1 MSPRSCF
8 RGRSHQRGAIGL
20 VAAMTLG
27 LALLFALLVVDSGR
41 LYLEQRKLQ
50 RVVDTAALEAVSRR
64 GNCLPGLTAA
74 TFAGQ
79 NAVRN
84 AFVVGPSS
92 TLTTTCGVLVT
103 AASNLRTFAVDASQ
117 SAAIRVVATQVVPTS
132 AVSALQ
138 GLFGG
143 TAVSINTP
151 LTATAVAA
159 SPKPT
164 LAQLSIRST
173 LLSVDTARSN
183 ILNPLFSSLLGGNV
197 NLTAV
202 GWDGLVKTDINL
214 LKFMDQLAIELG
226 VTAGDYT
233 ALLQQQG
240 SVTQFIQAAV
250 KVAPINGATADVK
263 AALAS
268 LQVGA
273 INAPPIKLGD
283 ILQLQTGTTAAGLDA
298 TVQLFQLVQAFVQ
311 LANKN
316 SAVTAVLP
324 VNVLGLLGMTTRV
337 KVIQPPQF
345 SAVGDPE
352 LAKVSPEFGVNRIYV
367 KTAQV
372 RALVAVDLSLINA
385 VLQLVNSLLSAVVV
399 TINTLLAPGCLL
411 GGSCTQTDLQILPA
425 GLNLDVG
432 LEAGVGS
439 SYVTD
444 YACNLPTRKSLTAT
458 TEVTALKLKVGR
470 IDPATWFSSLSS
482 PAPTPITL
490 YDIGSLAC
498 QGHLLAPMTC
508 GARTPFA
515 GGGAEIMI
523 DSSVVGSK
531 ESNYVYDNPKDVNV
545 APIPLHSVAVSDVVG
560 SLSGTLGGVKLK
572 SYPVT
577 LSSGLLGLVL
587 GTLLSTLT
595 QVFDLLT
602 VAING
607 LLAPLVDPLLNS
619 LLFNLGID
627 VNKVDVGF
635 NLTCGQKG
643 KAYLVI

>member
-1 MSPRSCF
+1 
-8 RGRSHQRGAIGL
+8 
-20 VAAMTLG
+20 
-27 LALLFALLVVDSGR
+27 
-41 LYLEQRKLQ
+41 
-50 RVVDTAALEAVSRR
+50 
-64 GNCLPGLTAA
+64 
-74 TFAGQ
+74 
-79 NAVRN
+79 
-84 AFVVGPSS
+84 
-92 TLTTTCGVLVT
+92 
-103 AASNLRTFAVDASQ
+103 
-117 SAAIRVVATQVVPTS
+117 
-132 AVSALQ
+132 
-138 GLFGG
+138 
-143 TAVSINTP
+143 
-151 LTATAVAA
+151 
-159 SPKPT
+159 
-164 LAQLSIRST
+164 
-173 LLSVDTARSN
+173 
-183 ILNPLFSSLLGGNV
+183 
-197 NLTAV
+197 
-202 GWDGLVKTDINL
+202 
-214 LKFMDQLAIELG
+214 
-226 VTAGDYT
+226 
-233 ALLQQQG
+233 
-240 SVTQFIQAAV
+240 
-250 KVAPINGATADVK
+250 
-263 AALAS
+263 
-268 LQVGA
+268 
-273 INAPPIKLGD
+273 
-283 ILQLQTGTTAAGLDA
+283 
-298 TVQLFQLVQAFVQ
+298 
-311 LANKN
+311 
-316 SAVTAVLP
+316 
-324 VNVLGLLGMTTRV
+324 
-337 KVIQPPQF
+337 
-345 SAVGDPE
+345 
-352 LAKVSPEFGVNRIYV
+352 VNRIYV
-367 KTAQV
+367 STAQV

-385 VLQLVNSLLSAVVV
+385 VLQLVNSLLSAVVA

-470 IDPATWFSSLSS
+470 IDPTSWFSSASS
-482 PAPTPITL
+482 PVPTPITL
-490 YDIGSLAC
+490 YDVGSLAC

-508 GARTPFA
+508 GARTRFA

-545 APIPLHSVAVSDVVG
+545 APMPLHSVSVSNVVG

-607 LLAPLVDPLLNS
+607 LLSPLVDPLLNS